1 MAARALKSAYEIA
14 RDARVLE
21 NQVLL
26 QSLELPQVAAHA
38 PSLKPKPQKRKAD
51 LPAAEPSRSSRRL
64 RKEGPELGDGE
75 PAPKLGGDL
84 DGEATRGGE
93 TYETSY
99 WSSRKAKYEELF
111 RREREEGVELPKRAT
126 YEHTVGRLGLCLH
139 AKHRVFSAF
148 ASFPRFLTGS
158 PSAHHER
165 TAAFES
171 YQGNR
176 AREGRVCSH
185 QNEAI
190 RAVSDSRR
198 IHGSCEG
205 SRSFS

>member
-84 DGEATRGGE
+84 EGEATRGRE

-126 YEHTVGRLGLCLH
+126 YEHTVGLSLSRFVSACEAPCLLCIRMLPPL
-139 AKHRVFSAF
+139 FD
-148 ASFPRFLTGS
+148 RFTECS
-158 PSAHHER
+158 P
-165 TAAFES
+165 
-171 YQGNR
+171 
-176 AREGRVCSH
+176 
-185 QNEAI
+185 
-190 RAVSDSRR
+190 
-198 IHGSCEG
+198 
-205 SRSFS
+205 